1 MNWYGAFFSS
11 KTPIDVVS
19 FWEKELL
26 SLAKDPAFNKKMT
39 EMSFDPVAYGAQ
51 EFKRIMAVERT
62 QWAAV
67 IKTTQIS
74 TQK

>member
-1 MNWYGAFFSS
+1 
-11 KTPIDVVS
+11 
-19 FWEKELL
+19 
-26 SLAKDPAFNKKMT
+26 MT
-39 EMSFDPVAYGAQ
+39 EMSFDPVAYSAQ

-62 QWAAV
+62 QWATV